1 MATIYG
7 NVVGSSKKVPV
18 NTNGTVYSAN
28 ADYAEIGQ
36 WADGNPKGE
45 NRIGYFV
52 AIDTSSAGTTMVKA
66 TSAADVRG
74 VTVTSPAFVGGHTN
88 DKIDATGNLLPA
100 YAYVAV
106 MGLVE
111 VIDDGTCVVNSRCM
125 PNDNGIAVPSTNNL
139 GYQVIERKDSTHIF
153 IAVEPGADM
162 IKRIKDDIVEINDE
176 NSGIL
181 KQAKDYADSK
191 DSAIAIAKKAG
202 DDAQADVDALETKVK
217 ANADAIDVLNG
228 TGVGSV
234 DKKIT
239 DAFND
244 FATKVSDDD
253 VVNSYKELI
262 DWAATHG
269 AEAAEMAGAITALQN
284 ILAGIGG
291 EGESATVV
299 AYVRAAIDALKIGD
313 YAKAT
318 DLTALAARVK
328 AIEDKKISTGANK
341 VEKSTTNGN
350 IKIDGTETVV
360 YAHPGTGTN
369 PHGTTASD
377 VGAVPT
383 SRKINGKALSADIS
397 LSASDV
403 GSVPKL
409 TYEWNKELTCG
420 SNGLVCLGK
429 FPCYDTNITI
439 DIDST
444 TSTTYHGTLVIA
456 TQNINTT
463 GGGVLKATVYGDAAG
478 TLSSVIKI
486 QYGSG
491 SNVVSVYC
499 NFPGWSKNL
508 IHVRA
513 VALSSTASDVL
524 TSVTSI
530 PTTANITA
538 TNALTSKYY
547 NSNNKPTAADIGAA
561 PASHV
566 SDTTIHITADER
578 TAWNAKLD
586 SFTETDPT
594 VPAWAKAA
602 SKPSYTKSEVGL
614 GNVDNVKQYSASN
627 PPPYP
632 VTSVN
637 GQTGAV
643 TVEGSKPNTVIIMLS
658 SSAWDS
664 TDKTQTVTATGVLA
678 DETVQLIIPTP
689 SIASQGVYYNAGIIC
704 TGQAANSLTFK
715 ANTVPIDNIMVYV
728 IIQEV
733 TPPPVINFTVYRT
746 SYQAIEGMTWGEWI
760 DSEYCTN
767 SAFWINTNNNVMLT
781 LDNFGLFVQYNNTN
795 QKSTNRIISG
805 REYTIG

>member
-627 PPPYP
+627 P
-632 VTSVN
+632 
-637 GQTGAV
+637 
-643 TVEGSKPNTVIIMLS
+643 
-658 SSAWDS
+658 
-664 TDKTQTVTATGVLA
+664 
-678 DETVQLIIPTP
+678 LIRL
-689 SIASQGVYYNAGIIC
+689 
-704 TGQAANSLTFK
+704 QA
-715 ANTVPIDNIMVYV
+715 
-728 IIQEV
+728 
-733 TPPPVINFTVYRT
+733 
-746 SYQAIEGMTWGEWI
+746 
-760 DSEYCTN
+760 
-767 SAFWINTNNNVMLT
+767 
-781 LDNFGLFVQYNNTN
+781 
-795 QKSTNRIISG
+795 
-805 REYTIG
+805 